1 MSAPYE
7 RTTLAPSLHAYAKD
21 LRAAA
26 PDAPLPQGG
35 LPLPEGARPPRDPAA
50 APVTAPAALTA
61 REARLAVPAL
71 VRPFLTAPDPERAA
85 VELERVLAATPAR
98 ERAVFAALTAI
109 PLPGEPAHRDR
120 ARALARCLTRHGT
133 TVRAVAAGLGL
144 LTRLGEPE
152 DVPYLRTLG
161 LLDGLGR
168 HAVTALEG
176 LDRQAAAV
184 LWLVHFARGDAL
196 RRVTDALAADD
207 GTALR
212 ERLSGLS
219 YAPRE
224 LGPEHA
230 RCLAEALDLP
240 ALLRREPDRPELLVQ
255 ALRLLTRMGSGRGY
269 RDELRRYDD
278 AVDLYESVAARAHEL
293 APLLDHRARL
303 VTLAQG
309 LHSGPAHLLPWPP
322 GRRRELMSLLL
333 SAVGDTAEPGDIA
346 APGVVA
352 APGDLAAPG
361 AVTEP
366 GDVTAP
372 GDRHRADWIRR
383 AVRQLRA
390 ARPEE
395 AAGAPRLRI
404 EVAVADPGD
413 PDGVETRLLVDG
425 RPLVPVAFER
435 GPGEP
440 PERLLANGALRAG
453 PEPREVRI
461 AEAYCT
467 EGCCGALHVTVRRE
481 GAHVVWDGWRRPGA
495 PSGWPDLPAYRFDA
509 DAYDAEIA
517 RAERDQ
523 SWSWPARRTA
533 WLIGA
538 GLRERP
544 ELLTRWGLRRGW
556 ISTDHWSPETTVVT
570 FHGPP
575 AADGETAAGAGTEQG
590 ERQFLWYLPD
600 DGTPPETRAEAALR
614 RLAEEDPRG
623 YARASG

>member
-7 RTTLAPSLHAYAKD
+7 RTTLAPSLHAYAKG
-21 LRAAA
+21 LRDAA
-26 PDAPLPQGG
+26 PHAPLPQGG
-35 LPLPEGARPPRDPAA
+35 LPLPEGARPSRDPATA
-50 APVTAPAALTA
+50 HLTAPVLTT

-207 GTALR
+207 GTAVR

-219 YAPRE
+219 YAPRD

-230 RCLAEALDLP
+230 RRLAEALDLP

-269 RDELRRYDD
+269 QDELRRYDG
-278 AVDLYESVAARAHEL
+278 AVDLYEAVAARTHEL
-293 APLLDHRARL
+293 PPLLDHRARL

-322 GRRRELMSLLL
+322 GRRRELMALLL
-333 SAVGDTAEPGDIA
+333 SAVGDTAEPGDRT

-352 APGDLAAPG
+352 
-361 AVTEP
+361 
-366 GDVTAP
+366 
-372 GDRHRADWIRR
+372 DRKS
-383 AVRQLRA
+383 
-390 ARPEE
+390 
-395 AAGAPRLRI
+395 
-404 EVAVADPGD
+404 
-413 PDGVETRLLVDG
+413 
-425 RPLVPVAFER
+425 
-435 GPGEP
+435 
-440 PERLLANGALRAG
+440 
-453 PEPREVRI
+453 
-461 AEAYCT
+461 
-467 EGCCGALHVTVRRE
+467 
-481 GAHVVWDGWRRPGA
+481 VV
-495 PSGWPDLPAYRFDA
+495 
-509 DAYDAEIA
+509 
-517 RAERDQ
+517 
-523 SWSWPARRTA
+523 
-533 WLIGA
+533 
-538 GLRERP
+538 
-544 ELLTRWGLRRGW
+544 
-556 ISTDHWSPETTVVT
+556 
-570 FHGPP
+570 
-575 AADGETAAGAGTEQG
+575 
-590 ERQFLWYLPD
+590 
-600 DGTPPETRAEAALR
+600 
-614 RLAEEDPRG
+614 
-623 YARASG
+623 

>member
-1 MSAPYE
+1 G
-7 RTTLAPSLHAYAKD
+7 PS
-21 LRAAA
+21 
-26 PDAPLPQGG
+26 
-35 LPLPEGARPPRDPAA
+35 RDPAEA
-50 APVTAPAALTA
+50 SVPAPAALTA

-85 VELERVLAATPAR
+85 VELERVLAVTPAR
-98 ERAVFAALTAI
+98 ERAVFAALTTI
-109 PLPGEPAHRDR
+109 PLPAEPAHRDR
-120 ARALARCLTRHGT
+120 ARALARRLTRHGT

-168 HAVTALEG
+168 HAVTALAG

-184 LWLVHFARGDAL
+184 LWLVHFADGDAL
-196 RRVTDALAADD
+196 RRVADALAADD
-207 GTALR
+207 GTAAR

-219 YAPRE
+219 YAPRD

-230 RCLAEALDLP
+230 RRVAEAVGLP

-269 RDELRRYDD
+269 QDELRRYGD
-278 AVDLYESVAARAHEL
+278 AVDLYEAVAARAHEL
-293 APLLDHRARL
+293 PPLLDHRARL

-322 GRRRELMSLLL
+322 GRRRELISLLL
-333 SAVGDTAEPGDIA
+333 SAVGETEEPGAVTVLRDAPEPGDVPA
-346 APGVVA
+346 AGAVTE
-352 APGDLAAPG
+352 PGDLAAPG
-361 AVTEP
+361 SAS
-366 GDVTAP
+366 GP
-372 GDRHRADWIRR
+372 GDRHRADWVRR

-390 ARPEE
+390 ALAGE
-395 AAGAPRLRI
+395 AAGVPRLRI
-404 EVAVADPGD
+404 EVAVADPRD
-413 PDGVETRLLVDG
+413 ADGVETRLLVDG
-425 RPLVPVAFER
+425 RPLVPEAFER

-481 GAHVVWDGWRRPGA
+481 CAHVVWDGWRRPGA

-544 ELLTRWGLRRGW
+544 GLLTRWGLRRGW
-556 ISTDHWSPETTVVT
+556 ISTDYRSPETTVVT
-570 FHGPP
+570 FLGPST
-575 AADGETAAGAGTEQG
+575 ADGATADGVGTEQR
-590 ERQFLWYLPD
+590 ERQFLWHLPD
-600 DGTPPETRAEAALR
+600 DGTPPQTRAEAALR
-614 RLAEEDPRG
+614 RLAEEDPRR
-623 YARASG
+623 YAGAPG